1 MTGDKVHG
9 ITQGLD
15 LASASD
21 IAKFAAYSGAQ
32 GATQAGLSA
41 LLQGGGLKENL
52 NQALVS
58 QLQST
63 LQAIAF
69 NAVGDFSQSQNWPE
83 SGPEKVALHALVG
96 GLVSEAGGGSFA
108 TGALAAG
115 ANEALVTSLAH
126 AVEGNPALLLAAS
139 QLVGIAAAGATE
151 GDVQKGAEIAK
162 NATAYNYLNHHEV
175 DDLVKDLKGCRG
187 AENPAACRAD
197 LTLKYEGISD
207 QKSGMDLMH
216 CTDVASCDAQRSLIA
231 VGNAALDKYES
242 SGALNWEERL
252 IVRGFLDSN
261 QDDMRL
267 AVQKTLQGTHAE
279 IAGMLPGVGLV
290 VGKGG
295 TSTVG
300 SVGAKGV
307 GEVAG
312 SAKNFSIADRVFGQL
327 NDPRMG
333 QLAGK
338 LDADAL
344 QKLANNP
351 SATRFMDART
361 GHINV
366 IQEVE
371 GKLIRITVPRDEMK
385 IISVGPIR
393 PNQVKNLLGKGDF
406 VPLP

>member
-1 MTGDKVHG
+1 MTGDKVNG

-32 GATQAGLSA
+32 GATQAGLST

-279 IAGMLPGVGLV
+279 IAGMLPRVGLV

-295 TSTVG
+295 TSAVG
-300 SVGAKGV
+300 SVGAKATSIEFLPKATRNSAGQI
-307 GEVAG
+307 EANITQG
-312 SAKNFSIADRVFGQL
+312 SAIKTLESNGYKKTISQDGSVTVLTNGEKTYRFYPSSTSTGQ
-327 NDPRMG
+327 
-333 QLAGK
+333 
-338 LDADAL
+338 
-344 QKLANNP
+344 P
-351 SATRFMDART
+351 SASLTIEGVKKPTAKIRFS
-361 GHINV
+361 G
-366 IQEVE
+366 E
-371 GKLIRITVPRDEMK
+371 
-385 IISVGPIR
+385 
-393 PNQVKNLLGKGDF
+393 
-406 VPLP
+406 

>member
-1 MTGDKVHG
+1 
-9 ITQGLD
+9 
-15 LASASD
+15 
-21 IAKFAAYSGAQ
+21 
-32 GATQAGLSA
+32 

-69 NAVGDFSQSQNWPE
+69 NAVGDFSQSQNWPD

-115 ANEALVTSLAH
+115 ANEALVTSLAL

-187 AENPAACRAD
+187 AENPTACRAD

-261 QDDMRL
+261 QNDMRL

-300 SVGAKGV
+300 SVGAKG
-307 GEVAG
+307 G
-312 SAKNFSIADRVFGQL
+312 SAVADDFFAGTKYTDKVLGQIKTGDLHGFPESVTTFQGAGQVTKITGGDGVVRDMLKIPGEYRGKQGVFEFIKESDGSINHRLFK
-327 NDPRMG
+327 PT
-333 QLAGK
+333 
-338 LDADAL
+338 
-344 QKLANNP
+344 
-351 SATRFMDART
+351 SA
-361 GHINV
+361 
-366 IQEVE
+366 E
-371 GKLIRITVPRDEMK
+371 
-385 IISVGPIR
+385 
-393 PNQVKNLLGKGDF
+393 
-406 VPLP
+406 

>member
-1 MTGDKVHG
+1 MTGDKVNG

-32 GATQAGLSA
+32 GATQAGLST
-41 LLQGGGLKENL
+41 LLQGGGLNENL

-295 TSTVG
+295 TSAVG
-300 SVGAKGV
+300 SVGAKGMQ
-307 GEVAG
+307 
-312 SAKNFSIADRVFGQL
+312 SIIEPKIAQQMGKRGWTTDSLESVIANPSKTVVTKDTRFDPVSGTRL
-327 NDPRMG
+327 NDP
-333 QLAGK
+333 
-338 LDADAL
+338 
-344 QKLANNP
+344 
-351 SATRFMDART
+351 ATGYVAKDGSYVVRNDRT
-361 GHINV
+361 GAIV
-366 IQEVE
+366 
-371 GKLIRITVPRDEMK
+371 
-385 IISVGPIR
+385 
-393 PNQVKNLLGKGDF
+393 QVSDKNDKNW
-406 VPLP
+406 VAPWE

>member
-1 MTGDKVHG
+1 MTGDKVNG

-32 GATQAGLSA
+32 GATQAGLST

-300 SVGAKGV
+300 SVGAKATSIEFLPKATRNSAGQI
-307 GEVAG
+307 EANITQG
-312 SAKNFSIADRVFGQL
+312 SAIKTLESNGYKKTISQDGSVTVLTNGEKTYRFYPSSTSTGQ
-327 NDPRMG
+327 
-333 QLAGK
+333 
-338 LDADAL
+338 
-344 QKLANNP
+344 P
-351 SATRFMDART
+351 SASLTIEGVKKPTAKIRFS
-361 GHINV
+361 G
-366 IQEVE
+366 E
-371 GKLIRITVPRDEMK
+371 
-385 IISVGPIR
+385 
-393 PNQVKNLLGKGDF
+393 
-406 VPLP
+406 